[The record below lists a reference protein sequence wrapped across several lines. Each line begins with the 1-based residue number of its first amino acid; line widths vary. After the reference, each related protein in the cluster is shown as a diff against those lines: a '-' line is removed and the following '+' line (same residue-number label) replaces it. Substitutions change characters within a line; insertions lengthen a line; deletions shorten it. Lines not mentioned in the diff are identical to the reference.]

1 MTDEQLML
9 AVKAGNL
16 DRMSVLF
23 ERYHKRL
30 YNFFYKVNYN
40 QLLSEDLT
48 QNVFEKI
55 IRYRNSYSQHY
66 AFKSWMFQI
75 ARNARIEHFKKYGSK
90 RTEDLDLSHL
100 DLGEDTVSIAIDKQE
115 QMVFLK
121 KAMTQLNE
129 EQREILMLTRYQGMK
144 YRAVGTLLGCS
155 EGAVKV
161 KVYRAIKQLRQIY
174 LQYL

>member
-9 AVKAGNL
+9 AVKEGTL
-16 DRMSVLF
+16 SRMTVLF

-40 QLLSEDLT
+40 QSLSEDLT
-48 QNVFEKI
+48 QNVFERI
-55 IRYRNSYSQHY
+55 IRYRSSYNQHY
-66 AFKSWMFQI
+66 SFKSWMFQI
-75 ARNARIEHFKKYGSK
+75 ARNVRIEHFKKYGSK
-90 RTEDLDLSHL
+90 NINTLDLNEF
-100 DLGEDTVSIAIDKQE
+100 DIGEDTLSIAIDKQE

-121 KAMTQLNE
+121 KAMTRLNE

-144 YRAVGTLLGCS
+144 YSEVGSLLGCS